1 MYVYGKNVAHELID
15 TKQKIEKVYLY
26 KNFNDQSLVN
36 EIKKLPVK
44 IEWLD
49 KKDLDYL
56 CHENHQGIVLRVPEF
71 SYCDSN
77 EFTKKEDSLVVLL
90 DHLEDP
96 HNFGAIIRT
105 CEAAGVDGII
115 IPKNRGVSVNPTVI
129 KVSTGA
135 IFHTPIARVTN
146 LVQTMDR
153 LKKEGFWIV
162 GTDMEGT
169 DYTEIDYK
177 GKIVLV
183 IGNEGKGMSSLVAKN
198 CDFIASI
205 PMRGT
210 TNSLNASV
218 AAGIMIYEAIK
229 GRK

>member
-1 MYVYGKNVAHELID
+1 
-15 TKQKIEKVYLY
+15 
-26 KNFNDQSLVN
+26 
-36 EIKKLPVK
+36 
-44 IEWLD
+44 
-49 KKDLDYL
+49 
-56 CHENHQGIVLRVPEF
+56 
-71 SYCDSN
+71 
-77 EFTKKEDSLVVLL
+77 
-90 DHLEDP
+90 
-96 HNFGAIIRT
+96 
-105 CEAAGVDGII
+105 
-115 IPKNRGVSVNPTVI
+115 
-129 KVSTGA
+129 
-135 IFHTPIARVTN
+135 
-146 LVQTMDR
+146 
-153 LKKEGFWIV
+153 
-162 GTDMEGT
+162 MEGT

>member
-44 IEWLD
+44 IEWLN
-49 KKDLDYL
+49 KKDLDHL

-71 SYCDSN
+71 SYCDSD

-105 CEAAGVDGII
+105 AEAAGIKTII
-115 IPKNRGVSVNPTVI
+115 IPKDRSVSVNDTVI
-129 KVSTGA
+129 KTSVGTTSNVK
-135 IFHTPIARVTN
+135 IVKVTN
-146 LVQTMDR
+146 IAETIKKLQ
-153 LKKEGFWIV
+153 KEGYFV
-162 GTDMEGT
+162 YGTSMD
-169 DYTEIDYK
+169 
-177 GKIVLV
+177 GKDCRDVDFSGKKVLI
-183 IGNEGKGMSSLVAKN
+183 IGNEGKGISKIVEEK
-198 CDFIASI
+198 CDEIISI
-205 PMRGT
+205 PMKGEV
-210 TNSLNASV
+210 NSLNASV
-218 AAGIMIYEAIK
+218 AAGILIFKM
-229 GRK
+229 GGLS